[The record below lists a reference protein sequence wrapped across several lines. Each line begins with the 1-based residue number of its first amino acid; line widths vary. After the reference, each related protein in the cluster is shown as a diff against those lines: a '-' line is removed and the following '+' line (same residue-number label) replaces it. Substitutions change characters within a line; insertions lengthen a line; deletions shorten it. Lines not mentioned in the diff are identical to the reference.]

1 MLREFQS
8 LLLNLTLQDRSSD
21 RWQWQPDPDEGY
33 TVRGAYQLLTQGSAT
48 MDVADK
54 LIWHSQVP
62 LKVSILA
69 WRLLR
74 DRVGTSYI
82 LLLQYFWIPLD
93 ISVWIPAAAFLY
105 AAYLARVCLGC
116 VDRKKSSLISRLSEQ
131 PPSVVGQD

>member
-1 MLREFQS
+1 
-8 LLLNLTLQDRSSD
+8 DRSSD

-93 ISVWIPAAAFLY
+93 I
-105 AAYLARVCLGC
+105 
-116 VDRKKSSLISRLSEQ
+116 
-131 PPSVVGQD
+131 